1 MVVDHYPVETV
12 DVLLLFQEGELFREN
27 PFQGLVGDWDLE
39 ELGKKGEETT
49 YTEHQIDIS

>member
-1 MVVDHYPVETV
+1 VVVDHYPVETV

-27 PFQGLVGDWDLE
+27 PFQGFVGDWDLE